1 MWRNMDCR
9 NYLVKV
15 SPSKSSMA
23 SNMAMQLSGSAN
35 KD

>member
-15 SPSKSSMA
+15 SPSNSSMT
-23 SNMAMQLSGSAN
+23 SNMAM
-35 KD
+35 